1 MPDTP
6 VQNQSISTNPTMK
19 NHIYRT
25 SRVALAA
32 IAAASLC
39 LVIPAKAAD
48 ENKTDAK
55 AESKLSAGDKRFVKK
70 AYKGGMEEVET
81 AKMAKDKAQS
91 DATKEVADRRVTDH
105 TKAND
110 RLMEI
115 AKEENLDLSK
125 VEAKAATISGDNFD
139 KEYLTML
146 KKDHEKT
153 IAMFEKEANDMK
165 EGEDRDVPK
174 FAKDTLPTL
183 KEHLQMVEDALAKV
197 K

>member
-1 MPDTP
+1 
-6 VQNQSISTNPTMK
+6 MK
-19 NHIYRT
+19 NYIHRS

-32 IAAASLC
+32 LAAASLC
-39 LVIPAKAAD
+39 LVVPAKAAD
-48 ENKTDAK
+48 ENKTDTTTK
-55 AESKLSAGDKRFVKK
+55 SKMSAGDKRFVRK
-70 AYKGGMEEVET
+70 AYKGGMEEVENAKT
-81 AKMAKDKAQS
+81 AKEKAKN
-91 DATKEVADRRVTDH
+91 DATKEVADRMITDH

-125 VEAKAATISGDNFD
+125 VEAKPSNISGDNFD

-146 KKDHEKT
+146 KKDHEKD
-153 IAMFEKEANDMK
+153 IAMFEKEANDSGGK
-165 EGEDRDVPK
+165 EDSDVVK
-174 FAKDTLPTL
+174 FAKETVPTL